1 MTSAELLN
9 IGLDELV
16 PAPMYACTAT
26 CESWPRRASTAACC
40 SATFCS
46 AAATWASSW
55 VFSSSAVTRF
65 SARMSDCVSSASSWS
80 VTLETSAFWS
90 LIGSAEA
97 DVGRATGI
105 AAARASCHDDSP
117 SHPEVAAVHDE
128 ARV

>member
-80 VTLETSAFWS
+80 VTWETSSFWS
-90 LIGSAEA
+90 LIGSA
-97 DVGRATGI
+97 DGGRGQGD
-105 AAARASCHDDSP
+105 RDGGGEGQCHDNSP